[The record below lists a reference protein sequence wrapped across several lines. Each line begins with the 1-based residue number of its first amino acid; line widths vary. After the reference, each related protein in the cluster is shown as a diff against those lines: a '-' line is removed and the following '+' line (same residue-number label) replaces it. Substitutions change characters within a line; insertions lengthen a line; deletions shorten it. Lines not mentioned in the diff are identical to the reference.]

1 MNFSAISL
9 SNFSFS
15 SSWDWLMILVFLAVA
30 LVYGLSMGRNRLVI
44 VMLGIYFSFLITRAI
59 PWKQLTFFNLKD
71 APSSTAQI
79 FIFLA
84 LVIGFYFL
92 IPHSSLRHAMGLRG
106 KGRSA
111 WWQVLILSILQI
123 GLILAMVIVFL
134 PVKVTGELSLLA
146 QTIFVGPVAQFF
158 WIISPILAIM
168 FLRSR
173 QSQYNYDE

>member
-1 MNFSAISL
+1 MNFSSLSL

-15 SSWDWLMILVFLAVA
+15 GSWDWLMILVFLAVA

-44 VMLGIYFSFLITRAI
+44 VMLGVYFSFLLTRAI
-59 PWKQLTFFNLKD
+59 PWKELTFLGLKE

-84 LVIGFYFL
+84 MVLGFYFL
-92 IPHSSLRHAMGLRG
+92 IPHSSLRHAMRLGG
-106 KGRSA
+106 KGVSN

-134 PVKVTGELSLLA
+134 PVKVTAELSPLA
-146 QTIFVGPVAQFF
+146 RLVFVGPLAQFL
-158 WIISPILAIM
+158 WLVLPILAIM
-168 FLRSR
+168 FLRGR
-173 QSQYNYDE
+173 QQQYSYDE

>member
-9 SNFSFS
+9 NNINFSG
-15 SSWDWLMILVFLAVA
+15 SWDWVMVLIFLAVA

-44 VMLGIYFSFLITRAI
+44 VMLGVYFSFLLTRAI
-59 PWKQLTFFNLKD
+59 PWKQLSFLGFKD

-84 LVIGFYFL
+84 LMLGFYFL
-92 IPHSSLRHAMGLRG
+92 IPHSVLRRAMRLGG
-106 KGRSA
+106 KGAGA

-134 PVKVTGELSLLA
+134 PVKVTAELSPLA
-146 QTIFVGPVAQFF
+146 QIIFVGPLAQFL
-158 WIISPILAIM
+158 WILLPILSIM
-168 FLRSR
+168 FLRGR
-173 QSQYNYDE
+173 QQYSYDE